1 MFHSLLPL
9 FASTFSTCRV
19 LPVGF
24 VTFVVALGAG
34 FVSASKVNAQNNTF
48 YGEGAGTSITTGG
61 IQNTGIGINA
71 LHFNTTGDNNTAS
84 GADALSYNETG
95 NANTANGSQALIFNI
110 GGGGNTA
117 NGYQTL
123 VRNRSGSF
131 NTASGYQALF
141 DNTTGFY
148 NTATGSQALF
158 NNTTGGGNAASGYQ
172 ALYLNQTGGSNTANG
187 VQALYRTTG
196 GGNIALGFQAGVN
209 LTTGSNNID
218 IGNAGVA
225 GESGKI
231 RIGTKGTH
239 NGAFIAGISGVAVT
253 GSQVVVNSNGKLGV
267 TASSARFKEAIKPMD
282 EASQA
287 IHQLQPVTFRY
298 KEDIDPSS
306 IPKFGLVAEQVEKVN
321 PDLVARDADGKVNTV
336 RYDAVNAMLLNE
348 FLKGHRKVQ
357 DLEKQVAALT
367 AGLQKVTAELEKPH
381 GASGVA
387 ISQR

>member
-1 MFHSLLPL
+1 MYCSLLQL
-9 FASTFSTCRV
+9 FASTFSTRRV

-24 VTFVVALGAG
+24 VTFVVALGVG
-34 FVSASKVNAQNNTF
+34 FVSASKVNAQNINNTF
-48 YGEGAGTSITTGG
+48 YGDGAGTSITTGG

-141 DNTTGFY
+141 NNTTAFF
-148 NTATGSQALF
+148 NTAMGSQSLY
-158 NNTTGGGNAASGYQ
+158 NNTTGLSNTANGYQ
-172 ALYLNQTGGSNTANG
+172 ALYLNQTGSQNTANG
-187 VQALYRTTG
+187 VQALYRATG

-209 LTTGSNNID
+209 LTTGGNNID

-239 NGAFIAGISGVAVT
+239 NGTFIAGISGVAVT

-267 TASSARFKEAIKPMD
+267 TASSARFKKAIKPMD
-282 EASQA
+282 QASEA

-298 KEDIDPSS
+298 KEEFDPMASRSS
-306 IPKFGLVAEQVEKVN
+306 G
-321 PDLVARDADGKVNTV
+321 
-336 RYDAVNAMLLNE
+336 
-348 FLKGHRKVQ
+348 
-357 DLEKQVAALT
+357 
-367 AGLQKVTAELEKPH
+367 
-381 GASGVA
+381 
-387 ISQR
+387 

>member
-1 MFHSLLPL
+1 MYCSLLQL
-9 FASTFSTCRV
+9 FASTFSTRRV

-24 VTFVVALGAG
+24 VTFVVALGVG
-34 FVSASKVNAQNNTF
+34 FVSASKVNAQNINNTF

-131 NTASGYQALF
+131 NTASGYQAL
-141 DNTTGFY
+141 
-148 NTATGSQALF
+148 
-158 NNTTGGGNAASGYQ
+158 
-172 ALYLNQTGGSNTANG
+172 YLNQTGGQNTANG

-196 GGNIALGFQAGVN
+196 GGNIGLGFQAGVN

-231 RIGTKGTH
+231 RIGKQGTH
-239 NGAFIAGISGVAVT
+239 NGTFIAGISGVAVT
-253 GSQVVVNSNGKLGV
+253 GPHVVVSANGKLGV
-267 TASSARFKEAIKPMD
+267 AASSTRFKKAIKPMD
-282 EASQA
+282 KASEA
-287 IHQLQPVTFRY
+287 IHQLEPVTFRY
-298 KEDIDPSS
+298 KEEVDPNSM
-306 IPKFGLVAEQVEKVN
+306 PQFGLIAEEVEKVN
-321 PDLVARDADGKVNTV
+321 PELVVRDDEGKAYTV
-336 RYDAVNAMLLNE
+336 RYEAVNAMLLNE
-348 FLKGHRKVQ
+348 FLKEHRNVAEQQSTIAELKTMVAQ
-357 DLEKQVAALT
+357 QQKQIETLA
-367 AGLQKVTAELEKPH
+367 AGLQKVSAAVELNKP
-381 GASGVA
+381 APTQVA
-387 ISQR
+387 DNR